1 MVPLGTVTVARKA
14 PPWPPVTGCST
25 WDGVPRTTLTSWQG
39 PVKPPTS
46 TDPPAAVRP
55 GVTVS
60 IPGGGSRS
68 TTKGQVLVIGSQW
81 RRQSD
86 TRWPPGAAPSG
97 TAKLTRNP
105 RGAGSPGQ
113 EAGPACTW

>member
-1 MVPLGTVTVARKA
+1 MPFGTATVARKA

-39 PVKPPTS
+39 PVKPLTS

-60 IPGGGSRS
+60 IPGGGSCS
-68 TTKGQVLVIGSQW
+68 TTKDQVSVIGSQW
-81 RRQSD
+81 RMQSH
-86 TRWPPGAAPSG
+86 TLCPPGAAPSG
-97 TAKLTRNP
+97 TAKVIRNP

-113 EAGPACTW
+113 GWGPARRW